1 MENETITYWNRKKI
15 KLKKKFP
22 AITDKDMSYSEGE
35 EREMLEILCLKLG
48 KTEQEIL
55 NIIVWL

>member
-1 MENETITYWNRKKI
+1 MENEAITYWNKKKV
-15 KLKKKFP
+15 KLKKKYP
-22 AITDKDMSYSEGE
+22 SITDKDMSYCEGE
-35 EREMLEILCLKLG
+35 EREMLEILCSKLG